1 MHQLHPNHATKEFHH
16 LSILNQSSLQSLRIL
31 NIDGLDVAVQTLGST
46 LLVVTLSRDAD
57 TESVWNALDTCLPD
71 LLVQLGIET
80 NIGGALYFL
89 SAPASICQI
98 PSSSPNIARSSMGP
112 AGCFLPLT
120 WWRMP

>member
-57 TESVWNALDTCLPD
+57 TESVLFFTELTVLIKYLNFSRM
-71 LLVQLGIET
+71 VE
-80 NIGGALYFL
+80 L
-89 SAPASICQI
+89 SFS
-98 PSSSPNIARSSMGP
+98 
-112 AGCFLPLT
+112 
-120 WWRMP
+120 